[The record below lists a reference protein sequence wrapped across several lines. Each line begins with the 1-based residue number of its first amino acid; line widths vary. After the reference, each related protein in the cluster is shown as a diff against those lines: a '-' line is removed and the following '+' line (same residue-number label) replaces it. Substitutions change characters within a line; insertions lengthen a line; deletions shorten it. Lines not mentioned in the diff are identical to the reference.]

1 MKKRNPFLVLLLS
14 IVTLGIY
21 ALYWLYITRKEILQY
36 AENKNAIWP
45 VAYLLAPIL
54 AIVIIFPLALLN
66 QGDSPVNKAVQA
78 LVFLVG
84 AAAIIGSLVIPFI
97 WFYKYS
103 KTTGEVT
110 KGLEGITLFI
120 LLIILSMFAATIV
133 WQVLVQIELNKFVD
147 KQFGGNTPQ
156 PEAPAPTQSPTP
168 PSAS

>member
-1 MKKRNPFLVLLLS
+1 MKGCMKKRNPFLVLLLS

-45 VAYLLAPIL
+45 VSYFLAPIL

-84 AAAIIGSLVIPFI
+84 GAAVIGSVVIPFI

-103 KTTGEVT
+103 K
-110 KGLEGITLFI
+110 
-120 LLIILSMFAATIV
+120 
-133 WQVLVQIELNKFVD
+133 
-147 KQFGGNTPQ
+147 
-156 PEAPAPTQSPTP
+156 P
-168 PSAS
+168 PGK